1 MWDNEALGRGPEAIF
16 KVNLSRT
23 VRRLFS
29 LAILLCVPALLVA
42 HPSTELRV
50 PRAEDEGQQKPPAT
64 PAPPVSAAA
73 DAKAKAYYHFTLAHL
88 YEELAQLYRRG
99 EYQRQAIDEYKE
111 ALKYDPNSAILAVQ
125 LAEAYRRSG
134 RIRDAVVEAKQV
146 LSTDPDNLA
155 AHRLLGHIYFETLGE
170 LGSDSQAQPTLRLA
184 VEEFE
189 HITRLAP
196 DDSLAW
202 LNLAR
207 LYRMDNDPRQAE
219 AALQKLLAMEPESEE
234 GLSQLA
240 LLYSDQGDFQ
250 KAIELLEGAAAQ
262 SSSDKL
268 LSALAYAY
276 EQANDLDSAVQTY
289 RRALQENDDP
299 ELRQRL
305 AELLLRADR
314 LEEAL
319 AEYQALAEGEPGD
332 AELQLRLS
340 QIYRHQRRFAEA
352 QAALAR
358 AQELA
363 PDSLEIGFNESLLYE
378 AQGDFR
384 AALGVLSEMVA
395 RLTNAAGDYSPEE
408 ARRRAIVLERLG
420 SLHRQ
425 MESFDDAVEVFR
437 LLLPLG
443 EEEARRGYA
452 QIIETQRQARRLEAA
467 LATAQEALERFP
479 EDSDLTL
486 QRAGLLADRGDLE
499 PAVAAA
505 RNLLDDSPADREVY
519 LTLAQI
525 YDRHKRY
532 PEAEAALAEAE
543 KLSRPGA
550 EIEYIHFLRGALYE
564 RQEKYD
570 LAEESFRR
578 VLAMNPK
585 SAVTLNYLGYMFA
598 DKNMKLEESV
608 ALIQRALELDPYNGA
623 YLDSLGWAYFRLGR
637 LDQAEEY
644 LVKALERLSRDPT
657 IHDHLGDVYYK
668 TGRLPL
674 AEKAWERAREEWQ
687 RTAPTELDPKAFAR
701 LEEKLQALKNRLAQ
715 EGSKKAPQ

>member
-1 MWDNEALGRGPEAIF
+1 M
-16 KVNLSRT
+16 
-23 VRRLFS
+23 
-29 LAILLCVPALLVA
+29 
-42 HPSTELRV
+42 
-50 PRAEDEGQQKPPAT
+50 
-64 PAPPVSAAA
+64 
-73 DAKAKAYYHFTLAHL
+73 
-88 YEELAQLYRRG
+88 
-99 EYQRQAIDEYKE
+99 
-111 ALKYDPNSAILAVQ
+111 Q

>member
-1 MWDNEALGRGPEAIF
+1 MT
-16 KVNLSRT
+16 LSRT
-23 VRRLFS
+23 ARLVFS
-29 LAILLCVPALLVA
+29 LGILLLVPSFLA
-42 HPSTELRV
+42 
-50 PRAEDEGQQKPPAT
+50 GQQKPPAA
-64 PAPPVSAAA
+64 PASPASAPA
-73 DAKAKAYYHFTLAHL
+73 DAQAKAYYHFTLAHV
-88 YEELAQLYRRG
+88 YEEMAQLYRRG

-134 RIRDAVVEAKQV
+134 RVRDAVVEAKQV
-146 LSTDPDNLA
+146 LSTDPDNVA

-184 VEEFE
+184 IEEFE

-196 DDSLAW
+196 GDTLAL

-207 LYRMDNDPRQAE
+207 LYRMDNDPRRAE
-219 AALQKLLAMEPESEE
+219 AALQKLLALEPGSED

-240 LLYSDQGDFQ
+240 LLYSDQGDYP
-250 KAIELLEGAAAQ
+250 KAIALLKDAAAQ

-268 LSALAYAY
+268 LGALAYAY

-289 RRALQENDDP
+289 HRALEENGEDP
-299 ELRQRL
+299 ELRRRL
-305 AELLLRADR
+305 ADLLVRADR

-319 AEYQALAEGEPGD
+319 AEYRALAAAEPDD
-332 AELQLRLS
+332 AELHLRLS

-358 AQELA
+358 AKGLA
-363 PDSLEIGFNESLLYE
+363 PDSLEIGFNESLLFE
-378 AQGDFR
+378 SQGDFR

-395 RLTNAAGDYSPEE
+395 RLTNAAGDYTPEQ
-408 ARRRAIVLERLG
+408 ARSRAIVLERLG

-425 MESFDDAVEVFR
+425 TEAFDDAVEVFR

-443 EEEARRGYA
+443 EEEAHRGYA

-467 LATAQEALERFP
+467 IATAQEALERFP
-479 EDSDLTL
+479 EDSNLTL
-486 QRAGLLADRGDLE
+486 QLAALLADRGDFE

-505 RNLLDDSPADREVY
+505 RNLLDNSPADRDVY

-525 YDRHKRY
+525 YDRHQRY
-532 PEAEAALAEAE
+532 PEAEAAVAEAE

-550 EIEYIHFLRGALYE
+550 ETEYIHFLRGALYE

-570 LAEESFRR
+570 RAEENFRR
-578 VLAMNPK
+578 VLEMNPK

-598 DKNMKLEESV
+598 DRNMKLDESV
-608 ALIQRALELDPYNGA
+608 ALIQRALDLDPYNGA
-623 YLDSLGWAYFRLGR
+623 YLDSLGWAYFRLGQ
-637 LDQAEEY
+637 LEKAEEY

-657 IHDHLGDVYYK
+657 IHDHLGDVYYQ

-687 RTAPTELDPKAFAR
+687 RTPPPELDPQAFAR

-715 EGSKKAPQ
+715 ESQKKAPK

>member
-1 MWDNEALGRGPEAIF
+1 M
-16 KVNLSRT
+16 
-23 VRRLFS
+23 
-29 LAILLCVPALLVA
+29 
-42 HPSTELRV
+42 

-452 QIIETQRQARRLEAA
+452 QIIETQRQVRRLEAA

>member
-42 HPSTELRV
+42 
-50 PRAEDEGQQKPPAT
+50 QQKPPA
-64 PAPPVSAAA
+64 PAAPENPA

-499 PAVAAA
+499 QAVAAA

>member
-1 MWDNEALGRGPEAIF
+1 
-16 KVNLSRT
+16 
-23 VRRLFS
+23 VRPQAMPRLVFF
-29 LAILLCVPALLVA
+29 VALLLIAAPVGA
-42 HPSTELRV
+42 
-50 PRAEDEGQQKPPAT
+50 QQKPAA
-64 PAPPVSAAA
+64 PAPPLSEGA

-146 LSTDPDNLA
+146 LATDPDNLA

-219 AALQKLLAMEPESEE
+219 AALKKLLAMEPESEE

-276 EQANDLDSAVQTY
+276 EQANDLDSAVETY

-299 ELRQRL
+299 ELRRRL
-305 AELLLRADR
+305 ADLLLRADR

-319 AEYQALAEGEPGD
+319 AEYQALAESEPGD

-384 AALGVLSEMVA
+384 AALGVLSEMAA
-395 RLTNAAGDYSPEE
+395 RLTNAAGDYSAEQ
-408 ARRRAIVLERLG
+408 ARSRAIVLERLG

-425 MESFDDAVEVFR
+425 LESFDDAVEVFR

-467 LATAQEALERFP
+467 LATAQEALESFP
-479 EDSDLTL
+479 DDSDLTL

-499 PAVAAA
+499 QAVAAA

-550 EIEYIHFLRGALYE
+550 ETEYIHFLRGALYE
-564 RQEKYD
+564 RQEKFD

-578 VLAMNPK
+578 VLTMNPK
-585 SAVTLNYLGYMFA
+585 SAITLNYLGYMFA

-608 ALIQRALELDPYNGA
+608 TLIQRALELDPYNGA

-687 RTAPTELDPKAFAR
+687 RTPPTELDPKAFAR

>member
-50 PRAEDEGQQKPPAT
+50 PRAEDEGQQKPAT
-64 PAPPVSAAA
+64 PENPA

-202 LNLAR
+202 QNLAR

-452 QIIETQRQARRLEAA
+452 QIIETQRQVRRLEAA

>member
-452 QIIETQRQARRLEAA
+452 QIIETQRQVRRLEAA

-499 PAVAAA
+499 QAVAAA